1 MFGYSKFTKHY
12 RLHSVKENKFDQQ
25 SSLINAL
32 DFVAFDTQ
40 SILIYFIVLRVLED
54 ISLNSIK
61 SCLVYPNVTMTS

>member
-32 DFVAFDTQ
+32 DFVAFDSQ
-40 SILIYFIVLRVLED
+40 STLIYFIVLRELET
-54 ISLNSIK
+54 SL
-61 SCLVYPNVTMTS
+61 